1 MPTPLEELAPVPKA
15 PHPPDIEDVL
25 GPPPRAPRIG
35 RGGPI
40 GSARRGRSTGG
51 RPPSPPHLA
60 KPSQPA
66 PQQASQPVRQTIIQ
80 EVKPAPYKPPVA
92 TPETTPKDNQ
102 QYTPPRG
109 MGNRPRTRRAAAAAS
124 ARQSARDW
132 RARAGQPAPAE
143 GQGEGMSP
151 EVRAKRA
158 QQYADMK
165 GTLDALRQPANQPNE
180 PASGE
185 ANP

>member
-1 MPTPLEELAPVPKA
+1 MPTPLEELAPVPTA

-40 GSARRGRSTGG
+40 GSARRGRSSGG

-66 PQQASQPVRQTIIQ
+66 PQASQPVKQTIIQ

-92 TPETTPKDNQ
+92 TPENTKPDTQ

-109 MGNRPRTRRAAAAAS
+109 MGNRPRTRRAAAAAT
-124 ARQSARDW
+124 ARQHAQDW
-132 RARAGQPAPAE
+132 RTRAGQPAPAAGE
-143 GQGEGMSP
+143 GEGMSP
-151 EVRAKRA
+151 EVKAKRA
-158 QQYADMK
+158 EGYAAMK
-165 GTLDALRQPANQPNE
+165 DTLDALRRPASS
-180 PASGE
+180 ASGE
-185 ANP
+185 GNEGEATP